1 MVKGRD
7 RKATEKG
14 AGQNPGWR
22 NQKDR
27 NDLFQITD
35 GHDPLGLGARDGV
48 RFPATPFPIFH
59 ELSAA
64 HIAARSRI
72 DANDF
77 PFFDEQGNLN
87 GFPCFKPGG
96 FLNVICTVTSK
107 AFG

>member
-7 RKATEKG
+7 RKAAEKG
-14 AGQNPGWR
+14 AGQNPSRR

-27 NDLFQITD
+27 NDLFQIAN

-59 ELSAA
+59 ELSAS
-64 HIAARSRI
+64 HIAAGSRI

-77 PFFDEQGNLN
+77 PFFDEQGDLN
-87 GFPCFKPGG
+87 GFPCFKPRG
-96 FLNVICTVTSK
+96 FLNVICTVTSN
-107 AFG
+107 AFS

>member
-7 RKATEKG
+7 RKAAEKG
-14 AGQNPGWR
+14 AGQNPGRR

-27 NDLFQITD
+27 NDLFQIAD
-35 GHDPLGLGARDGV
+35 GYDPLGLGARDGV
-48 RFPATPFPIFH
+48 RFPAPPFPIFH

-64 HIAARSRI
+64 HVAACSRI

-77 PFFDEQGNLN
+77 PFFDEQGDLN
-87 GFPCFKPGG
+87 GFPCFKPRG
-96 FLNVICTVTSK
+96 FLNVICTVTSN